1 MQEKNTTL
9 KENVFSDDRR
19 LAIIKGSQHIAS
31 ETKVKKPLLS
41 KGNKNVPSETKVQK
55 KPLSPLN
62 QFKPLRCC
70 SCNFLL

>member
-1 MQEKNTTL
+1 VQEKNTTL

-31 ETKVKKPLLS
+31 ETKVKKPFLS

-55 KPLSPLN
+55 KTPFPS
-62 QFKPLRCC
+62 
-70 SCNFLL
+70 